1 MQFLSL
7 SINLFF
13 SYSLQSSKE
22 KINKNKINKN
32 RKEKSIPVNNKNSF
46 SLIKTALFFF
56 LFYRFWGG
64 GGRGGFENLWENGK
78 ERTFNILLL
87 FSLFGIFFI
96 SYIKIRKFTITV
108 VKFSLSFYALVVMK
122 VICEIFIFFKGVM
135 HI

>member
-46 SLIKTALFFF
+46 FSLIKTALFFF
-56 LFYRFWGG
+56 LFYRF
-64 GGRGGFENLWENGK
+64 
-78 ERTFNILLL
+78 
-87 FSLFGIFFI
+87 
-96 SYIKIRKFTITV
+96 
-108 VKFSLSFYALVVMK
+108 
-122 VICEIFIFFKGVM
+122 
-135 HI
+135 